1 MGRSIL
7 SSESG
12 EGDYSSDECEMNATP
27 QVSVIMIFLNA
38 EKFLVEAIDSV
49 LAQTLLDWELLLVD
63 DG

>member
-1 MGRSIL
+1 
-7 SSESG
+7 
-12 EGDYSSDECEMNATP
+12 MNATP